1 LAKKGKKRRPS
12 GGRPQAGKRV
22 TPKAAPGTVK
32 PPTAG
37 GGGAARPAKAQ
48 PTKAQPTKSQ
58 PSTKAQ
64 PTKAQ
69 PTKAQ
74 STKAQRIEA
83 ARTAR
88 RRKSLATR
96 LAVAAIA
103 GILLALLVVRVL
115 AGRDDANATRA
126 QLTAGSCKYDTQ
138 ADRTNP
144 APRNHVASPTYRV
157 DPPAGGN
164 HLPQAARPADYSEG
178 QVPPDGQ
185 IVHAL
190 EHGYVILWERPDL
203 AESDRQALQ
212 GVAGR
217 YQKDVLVVPRPSLPT
232 KVAATAW
239 GKRLLCGNVEPDALD
254 LFTRTYRNKGPEKIP
269 H

>member
-1 LAKKGKKRRPS
+1 MAKKGKKRRPG

-22 TPKAAPGTVK
+22 TPKAAAGTVK

-37 GGGAARPAKAQ
+37 GGGAARSAKA
-48 PTKAQPTKSQ
+48 PPTKSQ
-58 PSTKAQ
+58 STKAQ

-74 STKAQRIEA
+74 PTKAQRIEA

-88 RRKSLATR
+88 RRKSLAAR

-103 GILLALLVVRVL
+103 GILLAVLVIRVL
-115 AGRDDANATRA
+115 SGRDDGNATRA
-126 QLTAGSCKYDTQ
+126 QLTAGSCEYDSK
-138 ADRTNP
+138 ADRTDP

-178 QVPPDGQ
+178 QVPSDGQ

-190 EHGYVILWERPDL
+190 EHGYVVLWERPDL

-232 KVAATAW
+232 TVAATAW

-254 LFTRTYRNKGPEKIP
+254 LFVRTYRNKGPEKIP